1 MSTKISQ
8 TKTKDKLDTSEDYV
22 EPMAY
27 TPAKGES
34 IFTFKNL
41 YCEYARFHKDDTNI
55 WIHIF
60 FIPILVFTI
69 LGMGIYWDSFNQ
81 TQIDYSNG
89 YSIKI
94 GHFDMPSENENRV
107 VFWNQYV
114 FITACALIYLV
125 ADPIIGIITTTCMLS
140 LCHGAFYLHNMDV

>member
-1 MSTKISQ
+1 MSTKISKS
-8 TKTKDKLDTSEDYV
+8 KTKDSLETSEDYI
-22 EPMAY
+22 EPKAY
-27 TPAKGES
+27 APSKGES

-69 LGMGIYWDSFNQ
+69 LGMGIYWESFHQ
-81 TQIDYSNG
+81 TQIDYSSG

-94 GHFDMPSENENRV
+94 GHFTMPTETENRV
-107 VFWNQYV
+107 VLWNQYSIIFV
-114 FITACALIYLV
+114 CSFIYML
-125 ADPIIGIITTTCMLS
+125 ADPIICVVTTTCMLA
-140 LCHGAFYLHNMDV
+140 LA

>member
-1 MSTKISQ
+1 MSTKISKS
-8 TKTKDKLDTSEDYV
+8 KTKDSLETSEDYI
-22 EPMAY
+22 EPKAY
-27 TPAKGES
+27 APAKGES

-69 LGMGIYWDSFNQ
+69 LGMGIYWESIHQ
-81 TQIDYSNG
+81 TQIDYSSG

-94 GHFDMPSENENRV
+94 GHFTMPTETENRV
-107 VFWNQYV
+107 VIWNQYSIIFACS
-114 FITACALIYLV
+114 FIYML
-125 ADPIIGIITTTCMLS
+125 ADPIICVVTTTCMLA
-140 LCHGAFYLHNMDV
+140 LA